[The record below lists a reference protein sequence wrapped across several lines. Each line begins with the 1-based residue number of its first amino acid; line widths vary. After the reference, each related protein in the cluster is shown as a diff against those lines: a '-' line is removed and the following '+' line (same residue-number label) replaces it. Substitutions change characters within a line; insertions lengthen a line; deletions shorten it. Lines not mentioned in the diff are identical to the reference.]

1 MLECGKSMKSK
12 ISEISP
18 ECNVLDNKQ
27 HTLIECRKWL
37 DSNADNTVDVNSC
50 DIYNEDQD
58 ERIIN
63 GFVKY

>member
-50 DIYNEDQD
+50 DIYNED
-58 ERIIN
+58 
-63 GFVKY
+63 